1 MYQMNL
7 MNRMNKL
14 NQLNQMNSDE
24 TISELNFTDTI
35 NEMYDFFSMN
45 IIIMMEIA
53 VNKYENKLISDN
65 ENDIEYKTTLFKM
78 KYLEKPEV
86 YKTLSKKVLESEKQK
101 VTAKFREILANKSN
115 YIMKDK
121 IENDLYS

>member
-1 MYQMNL
+1 MNL

-115 YIMKDK
+115 YINKDK

>member
-1 MYQMNL
+1 MNQMNQMTRMYQI
-7 MNRMNKL
+7 K
-14 NQLNQMNSDE
+14 QMNSDDKIGE
-24 TISELNFTDTI
+24 INFTDTI

-78 KYLEKPEV
+78 KYLEKPEI
-86 YKTLSKKVLESEKQK
+86 YRTLPKTILESEKQK
-101 VTAKFREILANKSN
+101 VTAKFREMLANKSN
-115 YIMKDK
+115 YIKKDK

>member
-115 YIMKDK
+115 YINKDK

>member
-1 MYQMNL
+1 

-24 TISELNFTDTI
+24 TISELNFTDAI

-53 VNKYENKLISDN
+53 INKYENKLISDN

-101 VTAKFREILANKSN
+101 VTAKFREMLANKSN
-115 YIMKDK
+115 YINKDK